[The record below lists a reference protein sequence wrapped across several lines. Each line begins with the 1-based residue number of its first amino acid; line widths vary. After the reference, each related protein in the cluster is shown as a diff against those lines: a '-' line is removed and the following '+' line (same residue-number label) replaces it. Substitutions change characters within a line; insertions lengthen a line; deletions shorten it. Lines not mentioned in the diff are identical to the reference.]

1 MKPLTAVVDSEYILS
16 VYERNVQ
23 IIDVPSTSFTVLLR
37 LIQESIPEGV
47 SLQVHESD
55 EEHQRIRYVPD
66 NTLKALKVQL
76 TDLGGPSKLA
86 KKK

>member
-1 MKPLTAVVDSEYILS
+1 MKPSTAVVESEYVLS

-23 IIDVPSTSFTVLLR
+23 IIDVPSTRYSVLLR

-47 SLQVHESD
+47 SLQVHESE

-76 TDLGGPSKLA
+76 TDLGGSSKQS